1 MNPLSNE
8 ATSPPGRWSDL
19 KGSLPAGIVDAGFAS
34 LGTFVAGL
42 AAVNL
47 LPDIDRGVYAV
58 FVTAFL
64 VGATFPHNLVY
75 LPSQV
80 YSVGRAMDERL
91 LYLGRVTTMGL
102 GFSLLGS
109 GAIVIAAIATASHTS
124 WNVTVALTVTAVLNL
139 AVSTAQDNLRRM
151 LHISERHWSAASMS
165 IVQFT
170 TVAIVLGAM
179 LLADIPVVWIPFGSL
194 FIANI
199 ASSTLGV
206 IRAGGFGHWHTPGGL
221 RGRVLVKSGRWLLG
235 QALIPTGAAFVAS
248 VIITALA
255 GAAAMGYAESARV
268 VAQPVLV
275 FATGLTAVLGPK
287 VMASAMSMNEVG
299 ANTMLK
305 RFFQLTAGAGI
316 LYLLIAGWAT
326 PWNPMQLIVP
336 SAYVVTGLVA
346 VTILSNIA
354 LASLFLRI
362 EELMGARREVDL
374 VRVALVASPPLVAVA
389 FTAGATGAFARPLG
403 TLALAGASFLPFRH
417 YRDKVYQAG
426 QRQD

>member
-8 ATSPPGRWSDL
+8 TTTPQGRWSDL

-47 LPDIDRGVYAV
+47 LSDVDRGVYAV
-58 FVTAFL
+58 FFAAFL

-80 YSVGRAMDERL
+80 YAVSRAMDERL
-91 LYLGRVTTMGL
+91 LYLGRVTVMGL

-109 GAIVIAAIATASHTS
+109 GAILIAAVATASHTS
-124 WNVTVALTVTAVLNL
+124 WNVTIALTVTAVLNL
-139 AVSTAQDNLRRM
+139 AVSTAQDNFRRM

-170 TVAIVLGAM
+170 TVVIVLGAM
-179 LLADIPVVWIPFGSL
+179 LLAGVPVVWVPFGSL

-199 ASSTLGV
+199 ASSTLGL
-206 IRAGGFGHWHTPGGL
+206 IRAGGFGHWHTPEGL
-221 RGRVLVKSGRWLLG
+221 RPSVLVKSGSWLLG
-235 QALIPTGAAFVAS
+235 QALIPTGAAFLAS
-248 VIITALA
+248 VVITALA

-287 VMASAMSMNEVG
+287 VMASAMSRNEVG
-299 ANTMLK
+299 AGTMLR
-305 RFFQLTAGAGI
+305 RFFQLTAGAGV

-336 SAYVVTGLVA
+336 SAYIVTGLVA
-346 VTILSNIA
+346 ATILANIA
-354 LASLFLRI
+354 FAALFLRI

-374 VRVALVASPPLVAVA
+374 VRVALIASPLLVAVA

-403 TLALAGASFLPFRH
+403 TLAYSGAAFLPLRH
-417 YRDKVYQAG
+417 YRDNVYRAE
-426 QRQD
+426 QRHE

>member
-8 ATSPPGRWSDL
+8 STTHQGRWSDL
-19 KGSLPAGIVDAGFAS
+19 KDSLPAGIVDAGFAS

-47 LPDIDRGVYAV
+47 LSDVDRGVYAV
-58 FVTAFL
+58 FFAAFL

-80 YSVGRAMDERL
+80 YSVSRAMDERL
-91 LYLGRVTTMGL
+91 LYLGRVTVMGL

-109 GAIVIAAIATASHTS
+109 GAILIAAVATASHTS
-124 WNVTVALTVTAVLNL
+124 WSVTIALTVTAVLNL

-165 IVQFT
+165 IVQFA
-170 TVAIVLGAM
+170 TVVIVLGSM
-179 LLADIPVVWIPFGSL
+179 LLLGVPVVWVPFGSL

-199 ASSTLGV
+199 ASSTLGL
-206 IRAGGFGHWHTPGGL
+206 IRAGGFGRWHTPEGL
-221 RGRVLVKSGRWLLG
+221 RPGVLVKSGSWLLG
-235 QALIPTGAAFVAS
+235 QALIPTGAAFLAS
-248 VIITALA
+248 VVITAFA
-255 GAAAMGYAESARV
+255 GATAMGYAESARV

-287 VMASAMSMNEVG
+287 VMASAMSRNEAG
-299 ANTMLK
+299 ASAMLR

-316 LYLLIAGWAT
+316 LYLVIAGWAT
-326 PWNPMQLIVP
+326 PWNPMQLVVP

-346 VTILSNIA
+346 ATILANIA
-354 LASLFLRI
+354 FAALFLRI

-374 VRVALVASPPLVAVA
+374 VRVALMASPLLVAVA
-389 FTAGATGAFARPLG
+389 FTAGSTGAFARPLG
-403 TLALAGASFLPFRH
+403 TLAYSGASFLPLRH
-417 YRDKVYQAG
+417 YRDKVYGAG
-426 QRQD
+426 QRHD